1 MAAAWP
7 EFTLPCSPSYR
18 CLDRFSILEDSDEDE
33 DGLVQFWHLLQRL
46 LKQPVTN
53 SSQLI
58 DILETISITL
68 NGSSGAAGD
77 YGTLKIVVEQLN
89 HNDNFFSRLWPRIVQ
104 YALLMPHCFPDSS
117 LKVLGPN
124 MKIHHTE
131 IQSASLLAH
140 QFLCTLPA
148 PAWRGGF
155 NDFSIWY
162 NLEQRHP
169 KAVQTYLKA
178 LLFYFE
184 QLGDRS
190 DEVRVEEDIS
200 RQGTEYQLHT
210 FKAPHILATEHWETV
225 PLAEIEIVNLERY
238 CTEQQE
244 LAHQGLN
251 GAVVVPAN
259 KHIGF
264 GQSATQEELYVA
276 NCPQSCPA
284 VLFTPPL
291 EDDQVLVIRGAA
303 PMFRISGQRR
313 DISWESLDVRERCGG
328 RMLFMDALEVDNMDD
343 GDGLP
348 DLGAGN
354 ILRELRKSYT
364 AFASWEGGREAT
376 ISTGLWGCGA
386 FNGNPGV
393 KVTILW
399 MAASLARKR
408 LRVICDPSNAEFS
421 AKFGQFIDQ
430 VPRFWKMQH
439 LMESLLTMPRS
450 LRLLETVDWL
460 LKSFPGV

>member
-1 MAAAWP
+1 
-7 EFTLPCSPSYR
+7 
-18 CLDRFSILEDSDEDE
+18 
-33 DGLVQFWHLLQRL
+33 
-46 LKQPVTN
+46 
-53 SSQLI
+53 
-58 DILETISITL
+58 
-68 NGSSGAAGD
+68 
-77 YGTLKIVVEQLN
+77 
-89 HNDNFFSRLWPRIVQ
+89 
-104 YALLMPHCFPDSS
+104 
-117 LKVLGPN
+117 
-124 MKIHHTE
+124 
-131 IQSASLLAH
+131 
-140 QFLCTLPA
+140 
-148 PAWRGGF
+148 
-155 NDFSIWY
+155 
-162 NLEQRHP
+162 
-169 KAVQTYLKA
+169 
-178 LLFYFE
+178 
-184 QLGDRS
+184 
-190 DEVRVEEDIS
+190 
-200 RQGTEYQLHT
+200 
-210 FKAPHILATEHWETV
+210 
-225 PLAEIEIVNLERY
+225 
-238 CTEQQE
+238 
-244 LAHQGLN
+244 
-251 GAVVVPAN
+251 
-259 KHIGF
+259 
-264 GQSATQEELYVA
+264 
-276 NCPQSCPA
+276 
-284 VLFTPPL
+284 
-291 EDDQVLVIRGAA
+291 
-303 PMFRISGQRR
+303 MFRISGQRR